1 MKLSVESVMPPTVI
15 QRMLN
20 VCSTRI
26 SRRADDARS
35 RIDAFNRFCRTA
47 RGARG
52 LCGAVTEGIKRLT
65 DSPLRDG
72 EVSRRQRRAQYAQ
85 SRPPRGTRPPRARH
99 EHLDG
104 LYRTALRLT
113 RNRAT
118 AEDLVQEPER
128 RLRAMVRRACC
139 CDQVPPA
146 LLERLDDILLRY

>member
-1 MKLSVESVMPPTVI
+1 MIGRPE
-15 QRMLN
+15 
-20 VCSTRI
+20 
-26 SRRADDARS
+26 
-35 RIDAFNRFCRTA
+35 
-47 RGARG
+47 
-52 LCGAVTEGIKRLT
+52 E
-65 DSPLRDG
+65 
-72 EVSRRQRRAQYAQ
+72 
-85 SRPPRGTRPPRARH
+85 SRPPESDRAEAQAQFTSLVG

-146 LLERLDDILLRY
+146 LLERLDDILPRY

>member
-1 MKLSVESVMPPTVI
+1 MTHGPGLTPSTDSVAP
-15 QRMLN
+15 
-20 VCSTRI
+20 
-26 SRRADDARS
+26 
-35 RIDAFNRFCRTA
+35 
-47 RGARG
+47 RGALGGSAGRSQ
-52 LCGAVTEGIKRLT
+52 GIKRLT

-113 RNRAT
+113 RNCAT
-118 AEDLVQEPER
+118 AEDLVQEAER

-146 LLERLDDILLRY
+146 LLERLDDILRRY

>member
-1 MKLSVESVMPPTVI
+1 
-15 QRMLN
+15 MLN
-20 VCSTRI
+20 PGYPVGRMTHGPGLTPSTD
-26 SRRADDARS
+26 SVAP
-35 RIDAFNRFCRTA
+35 
-47 RGARG
+47 RGALG
-52 LCGAVTEGIKRLT
+52 GSAGPVTEGIKRLT

-118 AEDLVQEPER
+118 AEDLVQEAER

-146 LLERLDDILLRY
+146 LLERLDDILRRY